1 MRSTIN
7 SILSNLQTN
16 ASMHA
21 RNRYSG
27 MKDQGDCY
35 RIHKSNFLPQFMI
48 LLDTKKLISDEIDQF
63 PKLTWDS
70 QSLWLTIEK

>member
-16 ASMHA
+16 ASIYVKY
-21 RNRYSG
+21 RWSG
-27 MKDQGDCY
+27 MAELPDCY
-35 RIHKSNFLPQFMI
+35 RIHESKFLPQFMNVI
-48 LLDTKKLISDEIDQF
+48 GVNKLISDEIDQF

-70 QSLWLTIEK
+70 ESLWLTIKK